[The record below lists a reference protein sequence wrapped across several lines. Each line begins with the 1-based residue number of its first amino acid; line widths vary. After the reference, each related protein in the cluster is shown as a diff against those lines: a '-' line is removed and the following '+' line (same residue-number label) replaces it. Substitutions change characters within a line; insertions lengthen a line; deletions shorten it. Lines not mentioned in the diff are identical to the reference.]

1 VLTEMR
7 DGRTPVVVRE
17 WVEQLPSWVEVREIA
32 GLPSEHEPSG
42 LDRGEWEAIHLAK
55 QLRADLLLIDERLG
69 ARVAREQGF
78 AVTGTLGVLV
88 EAARFDLIS
97 IEEAM
102 ARLAKTTFRRTP
114 DQTCLSRQ
122 RKWFATLTRVDAPER
137 QLRGQLLRGI
147 RDTDHLCGGSSSV
160 NGGKPLISSHR
171 IDCGGTYPKSFGVG
185 IRARICSS
193 SSAVTR
199 LMPLLRQVDR
209 ARKVR
214 LKAGHHRYTSFCFE
228 SGNSRI
234 RLPVAAKIAFPS
246 AAITGGNP
254 GSPTPVGSSPLS
266 TKCTFT

>member
-1 VLTEMR
+1 MIPARPTCSSTKNEPGF
-7 DGRTPVVVRE
+7 DFTY
-17 WVEQLPSWVEVREIA
+17 VEKSKP
-32 GLPSEHEPSG
+32 
-42 LDRGEWEAIHLAK
+42 
-55 QLRADLLLIDERLG
+55 
-69 ARVAREQGF
+69 GF
-78 AVTGTLGVLV
+78 
-88 EAARFDLIS
+88 
-97 IEEAM
+97 
-102 ARLAKTTFRRTP
+102 
-114 DQTCLSRQ
+114 SR
-122 RKWFATLTRVDAPER
+122 
-137 QLRGQLLRGI
+137 
-147 RDTDHLCGGSSSV
+147 SSV